1 MPSKNFCFFF
11 FFLTCHLLENVCFL
25 STMASPT
32 ELPAACFTSPS
43 RPCPSPPTWAALQLV
58 SETPSVIRLLRT
70 FNSAGHLQA
79 TGNGTQTSACSSPL
93 AECGARSLRRVLGH
107 GQGVSGKGISFSL
120 PSVPPLCTPCATGSR
135 FLSPSCPTLMIDSLF
150 PWPLPPWPRA
160 LYPSPL
166 TPCPKAMLV

>member
-1 MPSKNFCFFF
+1 MSPVGKCLLPQYHGLSHGAPGSLLYFSKQA
-11 FFLTCHLLENVCFL
+11 LPQ
-25 STMASPT
+25 STNLGST
-32 ELPAACFTSPS
+32 AAGL
-43 RPCPSPPTWAALQLV
+43 RD
-58 SETPSVIRLLRT
+58 PSVIRLLRT
-70 FNSAGHLQA
+70 FSSAGHLQA

-150 PWPLPPWPRA
+150 PWPLPPWPSA

-166 TPCPKAMLV
+166 TPCPQAVLV